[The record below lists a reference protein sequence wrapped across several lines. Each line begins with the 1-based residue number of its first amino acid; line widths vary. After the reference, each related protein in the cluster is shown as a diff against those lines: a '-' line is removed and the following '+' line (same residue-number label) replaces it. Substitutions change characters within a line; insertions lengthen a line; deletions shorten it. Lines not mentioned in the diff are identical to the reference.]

1 LPRQTTAR
9 IPKNSG
15 PPTVKRPMIVA
26 LAARDRGSRATRRP
40 KSGKIKDS
48 ARQAKPR

>member
-1 LPRQTTAR
+1 MPS
-9 IPKNSG
+9 NSG
-15 PPTVKRPMIVA
+15 PPTVNRAMIVA

-40 KSGKIKDS
+40 KIGKIKDS